1 MIAAAPAAGAVDSG
15 RPLVPAPDWVPGLPR
30 PCPLAAEQHLSPRAL
45 RALEVARRETV
56 TEPAE
61 ELASSSS
68 SSVAVAAAPAAVER
82 APAMGRARAAWLRE
96 RLTRLLREDMV
107 VCPAAAG
114 STAEQLLA
122 AFETTTGE
130 LYSESPGA
138 ALSSRVRALAKVM
151 SCITRDVPF
160 DPRPAVGDGDGAGLS
175 AVESGA
181 AGAGRHGGLAPERAA
196 AGGVRGAGAG

>member
-1 MIAAAPAAGAVDSG
+1 
-15 RPLVPAPDWVPGLPR
+15 
-30 PCPLAAEQHLSPRAL
+30 
-45 RALEVARRETV
+45 LEVARWERV
-56 TEPAE
+56 TEPVE

-82 APAMGRARAAWLRE
+82 APEMGRAQAAWLRE

-130 LYSESPGA
+130 LYLESPGA
-138 ALSSRVRALAKVM
+138 ARSSRVRALAKVM

-160 DPRPAVGDGDGAGLS
+160 DPPLVMGM
-175 AVESGA
+175 
-181 AGAGRHGGLAPERAA
+181 GRGYRLWRQAPRVRADME
-196 AGGVRGAGAG
+196 GWRR